1 MFSQTMKN
9 DFLAYRMVMKKT
21 MTNKQTRVDLTIN
34 DILEFIFQLIALKKE
49 KQITID
55 LKIRL
60 S

>member
-1 MFSQTMKN
+1 
-9 DFLAYRMVMKKT
+9 MKKT